1 MISHIYGFRF
11 AAMGSKANEVK
22 LNAPDHAQA
31 HGLSQLA
38 IQEVLRIEAKYSRY
52 RSDSVLSQLNLQA
65 AHDWFECDDETS
77 ALLSYADALHQSSEG
92 LFDLSS
98 GVLRRAWKFDSGA
111 LPDPHLLNQLKQT
124 IGWEHIE
131 RQDNRIRFTKPGIE
145 LDLGGIGKEY
155 AADRAST
162 ILKSAGVDYGFVN
175 LAGDLSVL
183 GPQPDLKPW
192 SIAIPHPRTTDKI
205 LASIT
210 VAQGGIAT
218 SGDYERY
225 FELNGKRYCHVLNP
239 KTGYPVSYWRS
250 VTVVA
255 PTASVAGS
263 CTSIAMLLEKKGL
276 AFLQSTG
283 FQFLAVD
290 AKGKIHRFPS

>member
-1 MISHIYGFRF
+1 MNHVYGFRF

-22 LNAPDHAQA
+22 ISAPDQAQA

-38 IQEVLRIEAKYSRY
+38 IQEVLRIEQKFSRY
-52 RSDSVLSQLNLQA
+52 RSDSALSKLNQA
-65 AHDWFECDDETS
+65 ANTGWFECDDETI
-77 ALLSYADALHQSSEG
+77 ALLGYADALYQSSEG

-98 GVLRRAWKFDSGA
+98 GILRQAWKFESGT
-111 LPDPHLLNQLKQT
+111 LPDPQLLHQLKQS

-131 RQDNRIRFTKPGIE
+131 RKDNHVRFLKPGIE

-155 AADRAST
+155 AADRASH
-162 ILKSAGVDYGFVN
+162 ILREAGVKHGFVN
-175 LAGDLSVL
+175 LAGDLSII

-192 SIAIPHPRTTDKI
+192 SIAIPHPRVNDKV
-205 LASIT
+205 LASIDVT
-210 VAQGGIAT
+210 QGGIAT

-225 FELNGKRYCHVLNP
+225 FELNGRRYCHILNP
-239 KTGYPVSYWRS
+239 QTGYPVSYWQS

-255 PTASVAGS
+255 PTTSVAGS
-263 CTSIAMLLEKKGL
+263 CSSIAMLLEKKGL
-276 AFLQSTG
+276 PFLQSTG

-290 AKGKIHRFPS
+290 AKGKLHRFPR

>member
-1 MISHIYGFRF
+1 MNNVYGFRF

-22 LNAPDHAQA
+22 LNAPDQAQA

-52 RSDSVLSQLNLQA
+52 RPDSVLSQLNLHSQN
-65 AHDWFECDDETS
+65 DWFECDAETS

-98 GVLRRAWKFDSGA
+98 GVLRRAWKFDSSA
-111 LPDPHLLNQLKQT
+111 LPDPQLLNQLKQT

-131 RQDNRIRFTKPGIE
+131 RQGNQIRFTKPGIE
-145 LDLGGIGKEY
+145 LDLGGIAKEY
-155 AADRAST
+155 AADRASA
-162 ILKSAGVDYGFVN
+162 ILKSASVDHGFVN

-192 SIAIPHPRTTDKI
+192 SIAIAHPRIADKI
-205 LASIT
+205 LASIEVT
-210 VAQGGIAT
+210 QGGIAT

-239 KTGYPVSYWRS
+239 KTGYPVSYWQS

-255 PTASVAGS
+255 PTTSVAGS
-263 CTSIAMLLEKKGL
+263 CSSIAMLLEKKGL
-276 AFLQSTG
+276 SFLQSTG
-283 FQFLAVD
+283 FQFLAID
-290 AKGKIHRFPS
+290 STGKMHRFPH